1 MRTFDNHRTPSTFA
15 PVSDAADLKR
25 SPLHAA
31 HLKLAARMVPFAG
44 WEMPVQY
51 SGIVEEHKAVRSSV
65 GVFDISHMGQFL
77 VSGAD
82 ARSFLNR
89 ALTNDIAVLAPGQGQ
104 YTLLLN
110 DQGGVIDDLIAYRL
124 DDLTYYL
131 VVNASMIDPDR
142 ERLLSLLSD
151 NDIVQLTDLSPS
163 TGGLAIQ
170 GPKSAETLARVFP
183 EVPFPE
189 RNSIRAF
196 EHDGQSLTLCG
207 TGYTGERGF
216 EFFAPAQH
224 ITFWFEQFIAAA
236 QAEGGVAA
244 GLGARDT
251 LRLEMG
257 YPLNGNDLSP
267 EKTPLEAGL
276 GFFVSF
282 NKSDF
287 AGRSALETQ
296 KNQGLP
302 SKLTGFHMTAPSPP
316 PRAHYRVLHDGQP
329 VAEICSG
336 GLSPTL
342 GKGIG
347 MAYLP
352 LPLAK
357 PGTPLQIEIRGR
369 QYAAE
374 TVKKPFHQPSNT

>member
-1 MRTFDNHRTPSTFA
+1 MFA
-15 PVSDAADLKR
+15 TVSDTADLKR

-51 SGIVEEHKAVRSSV
+51 SGIVEEHKAVRANV

-82 ARSFLNR
+82 AQVFLNR
-89 ALTNDIAVLAPGQGQ
+89 ALTNDISVLAPGQGQ

-124 DDLTYYL
+124 DSELYYL

-142 ERLLSLLSD
+142 ERLLSLLDPSA
-151 NDIVQLTDLSPS
+151 DIALLDLSPA

-170 GPKSAETLARVFP
+170 GPKSAETLSRVLP
-183 EVPFPE
+183 DVAFPE
-189 RNSIRAF
+189 RNTIQVVNTP
-196 EHDGQSLTLCG
+196 EGQTVTLCG
-207 TGYTGERGF
+207 TGYTGEKGF
-216 EFFAPAQH
+216 EFFAPAEH
-224 ITFWFEQFIAAA
+224 ITFWFEKFVEAA
-236 QAEGGVAA
+236 QAEGGMPT
-244 GLGARDT
+244 GLGCRDT

-267 EKTPLEAGL
+267 DKTPLEAGL
-276 GFFVSF
+276 GFFVSMG
-282 NKSDF
+282 KPDF
-287 AGRSALETQ
+287 AGKSALETQ
-296 KNQGLP
+296 KNHGLP
-302 SKLTGFHMTAPSPP
+302 GKLTGFRMTAPSPP
-316 PRAHYRVLHDGQP
+316 PRAHYPVLHDGQP
-329 VAEICSG
+329 IGEICSG

-342 GKGIG
+342 GQGIG